1 MLFSCDT
8 YWKIHYIQYTEGG
21 AVSPTGTNATVGV
34 LLPQEAALVICTCI
48 WVLIFGDP
56 VSQSVTIN
64 VRKFW

>member
-48 WVLIFGDP
+48 WV
-56 VSQSVTIN
+56 
-64 VRKFW
+64 